1 MSGSMRR
8 RLAGN
13 CRERQVPRRG
23 ACSGHVARSE
33 GGWLVGRTQS
43 ALARVLAPFAMLAVL
58 FVLVLGGC
66 ATSSSVSNGAI
77 LWSTGAEPS
86 TPAAEP
92 AAKDDVKTDDKKPQ
106 EPHSWPDEICRHFC
120 PWRSDCVGSSEQAKS
135 SGTNSASLSANS
147 TPSTS
152 VVGVTGTIAGDS
164 ALNQTA
170 FVNEESPGFVAS
182 FAPPPAPPAIDS
194 ATPNKVPPS
203 PSANPPAVNNLSAN
217 SASALKDS
225 AVKDKDKDDNKD
237 KAKDKEESA
246 LKAAEDEEWKL
257 LPKGWN
263 FHAQTT
269 IIDDFQPGFGAL
281 YSGPNSLGTARDR
294 EGTITADLFL
304 GAPLWQGAEF
314 HADFLLWQ
322 GFGLSNSFGLEA
334 FPNADAYKAGSA
346 SPRFMFSHFFI
357 RQTIVLGGE
366 QEDVPDG
373 QFTLPGKRDV
383 SRLTITSGRLNMA
396 ELFDQNTYT
405 HDAHTQ
411 FMSWANTMLTWDYPA
426 DTIGYTTGL
435 AFDLNQPNWALRYG
449 WFQLPGLPNGFTSDD
464 RIFSYPVEPGEVTSD
479 GNFWK
484 EWGMITEFERRW
496 RICDHPGAVR
506 LQAWVDHGLLA
517 SYNAATTFLLANP
530 PPANTP
536 PGAEITIP
544 GRAFSYRSKYGFGVN
559 WEQEIAKN
567 VGTFARVGWQDGE
580 TAAAAFNDVDW
591 TVQVGISIKG
601 AAWHRPNDTYGLLGN
616 LAGASSDQ
624 QAFLKAGG
632 TGILNG
638 DGNLTYACEKSLETY
653 YDIALGKGA
662 RLAFDYQFFADPA
675 FNSDRGP
682 VNVFGV
688 RLHWEM

>member
-1 MSGSMRR
+1 MLKSQQN
-8 RLAGN
+8 L
-13 CRERQVPRRG
+13 
-23 ACSGHVARSE
+23 
-33 GGWLVGRTQS
+33 TQS
-43 ALARVLAPFAMLAVL
+43 RWACRSILGVCFC
-58 FVLVLGGC
+58 VLGFCGT
-66 ATSSSVSNGAI
+66 ASPSAADPAPPAANGSSTASSSANGEARASAPLVSI
-77 LWSTGAEPS
+77 
-86 TPAAEP
+86 
-92 AAKDDVKTDDKKPQ
+92 
-106 EPHSWPDEICRHFC
+106 
-120 PWRSDCVGSSEQAKS
+120 
-135 SGTNSASLSANS
+135 
-147 TPSTS
+147 
-152 VVGVTGTIAGDS
+152 TGTIAGDS
-164 ALNQTA
+164 AFNQA
-170 FVNEESPGFVAS
+170 PFANEEPPSIVAS
-182 FAPPPAPPAIDS
+182 FAPAPGTTPPPA
-194 ATPNKVPPS
+194 NEVPPS
-203 PSANPPAVNNLSAN
+203 PDANPSAASNLATD
-217 SASALKDS
+217 SASGAT
-225 AVKDKDKDDNKD
+225 DKDKKTDDDKLGDKD
-237 KAKDKEESA
+237 KKD
-246 LKAAEDEEWKL
+246 EWNL

-346 SPRFMFSHFFI
+346 SPRFMFSHFFV
-357 RQTIVLGGE
+357 RQTIGLGGE

-383 SRLTITSGRLNMA
+383 SRLTITAGKLNMA
-396 ELFDQNTYT
+396 ELFDQNTYN
-405 HDAHTQ
+405 HDPHTQ
-411 FMSWANTMLTWDYPA
+411 FMSWASTMLTWDYPA

-435 AFDLNQPNWALRYG
+435 ALELNQPNWAVRYG
-449 WFQLPGLPNGFTSDD
+449 WFQLPSIPNGFTADD
-464 RIFSYPVEPGEVTSD
+464 RIFMYPVEPGEVTSD

-484 EWGMITEFERRW
+484 EWGMITEVERRW
-496 RICDHPGAVR
+496 RIDDHPGAIR

-517 SYNAATTFLLANP
+517 SYNAATTLLVASP

-544 GRAFSYRSKYGFGVN
+544 GAAFSYRSKYGFGVN

-567 VGTFARVGWQDGE
+567 VGTFGRVGWQDGE
-580 TAAAAFNDVDW
+580 TAAAAFDDVDW
-591 TVQVGISIKG
+591 TVQLGVSVKG
-601 AAWHRPNDTYGLLGN
+601 ATWHRPNDTFGLLGN

-624 QAFLKAGG
+624 QAFLKVGG

-653 YDIALGKGA
+653 YDFYIAAGC

-682 VNVFGV
+682 VSVFGA
-688 RLHWEM
+688 RLHWEY